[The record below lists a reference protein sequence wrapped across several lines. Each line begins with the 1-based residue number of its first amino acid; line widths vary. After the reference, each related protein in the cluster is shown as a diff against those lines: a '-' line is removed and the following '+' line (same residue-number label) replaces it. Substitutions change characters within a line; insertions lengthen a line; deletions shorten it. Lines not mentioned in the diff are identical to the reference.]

1 MYRQNIRNFS
11 QGQQEGLAIYR
22 IIITMYHFLIILNVM
37 QDAEYQRGAYKILKS
52 FMDNLLLYFNPI
64 SSLVAFD
71 CMRGE
76 FTEDGFY

>member
-1 MYRQNIRNFS
+1 MEDDSAMYFYIGQIAIFILLIFLMYRQNIRNFA

-52 FMDNLLLYFNPI
+52 FMD
-64 SSLVAFD
+64 
-71 CMRGE
+71 
-76 FTEDGFY
+76 